1 MQINYGYRGTDAIQK
16 AYKEFV
22 EKKKENIDTDNEILI
37 EEMEEEAIDD
47 GPGGNKRS
55 RRTKP

>member
-47 GPGGNKRS
+47 GPGGNKR
-55 RRTKP
+55 R

>member
-16 AYKEFV
+16 AYNEFV

-47 GPGGNKRS
+47 GPGGNKR
-55 RRTKP
+55 R